1 MGKGTYRNTALM
13 LLAAL
18 LLGACHTMRFE
29 VGDGQVGEVKH
40 DRKAFFLG
48 GLVPTKHVDV
58 HQFCPTGAVA
68 VSEETTFVDGLFSFF
83 TLSIYTPRSS
93 TYYCAVEGF

>member
-1 MGKGTYRNTALM
+1 MRKAPRHTALA

-18 LLGACHTMRFE
+18 LLSACHSLRFE
-29 VGDGQVGEVKH
+29 VGDGQVGKVLH

-48 GLVPTKHVDV
+48 GLVPTQHVDLPE
-58 HQFCPTGAVA
+58 FCPAGAVA
-68 VSEETTFVDGLFSFF
+68 VSEGKTFVDGLLGVL

-93 TYYCAVEGF
+93 TYYCVVEGR